1 MKKHFYFLVCIL
13 FFLFASCK
21 TLFFKN
27 NFVYSISQVELKE
40 NNLDFLFQNYSKEKI
55 TKLTVYFELEKIDFS
70 QEFSQPIIFEQ
81 TFELAL
87 ESQQS
92 VMLCV
97 QLSQILEKVV
107 FEEEDLDL
115 SAQEFLTPVRIYA
128 KEIIFESG
136 QVWKDTNG
144 NYCF

>member
-70 QEFSQPIIFEQ
+70 QEFFQPIIFEQ

-87 ESQQS
+87 ESQKS
-92 VMLCV
+92 IMLCV
-97 QLSQILEKVV
+97 QLSQILEKVA

-128 KEIIFESG
+128 KEIVFESE

>member
-92 VMLCV
+92 VMLCM
-97 QLSQILEKVV
+97 QLSQILEKVA

>member
-21 TLFFKN
+21 TFFFKN

>member
-97 QLSQILEKVV
+97 QLSQILEKVA